1 MGPILTLNKPTD
13 SKMSCYQLTDKHHAS
28 IAAYVGEKMGFSW
41 DKTVALADKLKRC
54 NVQSVNYRY
63 DQKKPA
69 RKCNMENRVKLD
81 QRGFYDAIRCWA
93 YQSCDN
99 PGNLD
104 YDILVAFLFS
114 LVPDEFST
122 EMEIKQWGIY

>member
-1 MGPILTLNKPTD
+1 
-13 SKMSCYQLTDKHHAS
+13 MSCYQLTDKHHAS